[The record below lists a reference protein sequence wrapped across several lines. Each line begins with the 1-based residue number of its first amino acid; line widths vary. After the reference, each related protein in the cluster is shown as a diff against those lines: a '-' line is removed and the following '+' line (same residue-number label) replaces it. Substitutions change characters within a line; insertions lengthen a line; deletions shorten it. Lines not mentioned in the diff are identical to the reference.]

1 MTGTHK
7 SLIFIL
13 FFPCILFPVSQDI
26 KFEHFTVEDGLS
38 NNKLR
43 CILQDK
49 HGFIWIGTEDG
60 LNKYD
65 GYKFTIYR
73 NNPLDSLS
81 LSSNWI
87 TALHEDRSGDL
98 WISTMGG
105 GLNKFNYE
113 KEIFIRCNKDLDKPW
128 KWKGMSAITMK
139 QIGEYQYGDEKVLWI
154 GTYTGLHKMDPK
166 TQSFT
171 HYPHTN
177 QGQPYCH
184 VQTVAVDKSGM
195 VWIGSL
201 KGGIH
206 RFNPKTEQFTHYK
219 NDSYN
224 PNSLSDNRIFALHI
238 DRNEILWIGTAAGG
252 LNRFDPEKE
261 KFISYKHYPNN
272 PRSISSNNVI
282 SIYEDHAGVLWI
294 GTADGGLNIFD
305 RNTQEF
311 TRFMHDSGNPTTLND
326 NTVWHIYE
334 DRSNV
339 LWLGTWGGIN
349 KIVPSKKQFVDYK
362 KIPGNLNSLN
372 DNYAGSI
379 YISTRG
385 RSEVLWIGTRRG
397 LNKIDRKTGKYTHYI
412 NNPDNTKSIPSVL
425 INSLFEDKTGILWIG
440 TYGNGLIK
448 FDPSSQQF
456 TRYSRDQKNPNS
468 INDNMVYSIFEDKYG
483 VLWISTDVGGI
494 NLFDRDKETFTQI
507 GDTKCAMH
515 ILEDSYGD
523 LWIAA
528 WPGLRKYDRETG
540 KFIEY
545 YRNRESINSP
555 ELNRNNFIHESCY
568 GEKNILWIGTY
579 SGLNKFD
586 RKSEK
591 FTNYTVKDGL
601 PNNVI
606 NGILEDEL
614 GNLWL
619 STNNGLSKFNPKS
632 ELFKNYDINDGL
644 LSNQFSLGGC
654 YRSKDG
660 EMFFSSSKGVN
671 AFYPDRLFDNPHT
684 PKIVVTDFQLFNKSV
699 SVKKDNDTVNT
710 KTYLLNQHISLA
722 KEIKLSYQENIFS
735 FEFAALDYSSP
746 EKNQYAYM
754 LDGFESNWNYTNYSR
769 RYATYTNL
777 NSGTYVF
784 RVKGSN
790 NDGLWNKEGISI
802 KIIIT
807 PPWWETN
814 LAYSI
819 YLLLICA
826 VVFTVWRVQ
835 TSRLKMKHRMEM
847 DHLQTEKL
855 QEVDHMKSRF
865 FANISHEFR
874 TPLTLIEGP
883 VKQMLSGEF
892 KGNMKEQFKIIL
904 RNSGRLLKLINQLL
918 DLSKL
923 ESGKLKLKA
932 RETEIISLTNGLVQ
946 AFESLAVRKKITLN
960 FNSELDFQEI
970 YIDVN
975 KFEKIINNLL
985 SNAFKFTTEQGTIE
999 VSICRGMACHAQIV
1013 GDRENVIPFPQLAG
1027 GIQKV
1032 KFQQEILNKK
1042 WIPHSGSAGRDDNNF
1057 QFPISN
1063 SDFVEIIITNTGS
1076 GIPTD
1081 KIDKI
1086 FDRFYQVDDSYTKDE
1101 EGTGIGLALTKEFVE
1116 LHHGTINVDCRGMA
1130 GHARND
1136 SDPNAITTFTV
1147 SLPLGKD
1154 HLKEDELIID
1164 METADRRQETGKL
1177 PLTVST
1183 PAEDIIEIPSDN
1195 IQHPVSSIPQPTS
1208 RIENKEPSTENRVLS
1223 ILIVEDNTDL
1233 RQYIR
1238 SNMNNE
1244 YQIIEAENGEEG
1256 LEEAINEIP
1265 ALIISDVM
1273 MPKMDGFEFCTK
1285 IKTDERTSHIPVIL
1299 ITARAEQ
1306 EDKIEGLETGA
1317 DDYISKPFDNKEL
1330 LIRVKNLIEQRRKLR
1345 ERFKRESNFNID
1357 EFAHTSADEKFV
1369 KRVIDIIS
1377 DHISDVNFNV
1387 ESLTKEVGMSRMHL
1401 HRKILGLF
1409 GQSPGDF
1416 LRTIRLKRGAVLL
1429 KEKTGNISEIA
1440 YDVGFDSPA
1449 YFSNCFRNQFGLS
1462 PSEYIKNFQ
1471 NS

>member
-1 MTGTHK
+1 MTGTLK

-113 KEIFIRCNKDLDKPW
+113 KEIFIRCNKYLDKPR

-201 KGGIH
+201 KDGLH
-206 RFNPKTEQFTHYK
+206 KFNPETEQYTHYK
-219 NDSYN
+219 NDPDN
-224 PNSLSDNRIFALHI
+224 LNSLSDDRIFALLF
-238 DRNEILWIGTAAGG
+238 DRNDILWIGTTAGG

-261 KFISYKHYPNN
+261 QFTSYKYDPND
-272 PRSISSNNVI
+272 PRSLSSNNVK

-425 INSLFEDKTGILWIG
+425 INSLFEDRTGILWIG

-545 YRNRESINSP
+545 YRNREAINYP

-644 LSNQFSLGGC
+644 LSNQFSPGGC
-654 YRSKDG
+654 YMSKDG

-671 AFYPDRLFDNPHT
+671 AFFPNRLIDNPHT

-722 KEIKLSYQENIFS
+722 KEIKLSYQENVFS
-735 FEFAALDYSSP
+735 FEFAALDYNSP

-754 LDGFESNWNYTNYSR
+754 LDGFESNWNYNNYSR

-777 NSGTYVF
+777 NPGTYVF

-790 NDGLWNKEGISI
+790 NDGLWNEEGTSL
-802 KIIIT
+802 KVIIT

-970 YIDVN
+970 YIDID

-985 SNAFKFTTEQGTIE
+985 SNAFKFTPEKGEIE
-999 VSICRGMACHAQIV
+999 VRICRGIAPIKKESSTRHVQDDV
-1013 GDRENVIPFPQLAG
+1013 SNKTVIPVPQLAG
-1027 GIQKV
+1027 GIQNV

-1042 WIPHSGSAGRDDNNF
+1042 WIPHSGNDGRDDNNS
-1057 QFPISN
+1057 QFPIPN
-1063 SDFVEIIITNTGS
+1063 SDYVKIIISNTGP
-1076 GIPTD
+1076 GIPED
-1081 KIDKI
+1081 KINKI
-1086 FDRFYQVDDSYTKDE
+1086 FDRFYQIDESYTKDE
-1101 EGTGIGLALTKEFVE
+1101 EGTGIGLALTKELVE
-1116 LHHGTINVDCRGMA
+1116 LHHGMINVKCRRGTVHSVPTK
-1130 GHARND
+1130 GDLFN
-1136 SDPNAITTFTV
+1136 TTFTV
-1147 SLPLGKD
+1147 SLPQGKD
-1154 HLKEDELIID
+1154 HLREDEIADD
-1164 METADRRQETGKL
+1164 METGDRRQQAGKH
-1177 PLTVST
+1177 PLTIS
-1183 PAEDIIEIPSDN
+1183 PPGEDIIEIPSDN
-1195 IQHPVSSIPQPTS
+1195 IQHRVS
-1208 RIENKEPSTENRVLS
+1208 STENRVPS
-1223 ILIVEDNTDL
+1223 ILIVEDNADL

-1238 SNMNNE
+1238 SNMDGE
-1244 YQIIEAENGEEG
+1244 YQIREAENGEEG

-1265 ALIISDVM
+1265 DLIISDVM
-1273 MPKMDGFEFCTK
+1273 MPKMDGFEFCAK
-1285 IKTDERTSHIPVIL
+1285 IKTDERTSHIPIIL

-1306 EDKIEGLETGA
+1306 EDRIEGLETGA
-1317 DDYISKPFDNKEL
+1317 DDYITKPFDHEEL
-1330 LIRVKNLIEQRRKLR
+1330 LIRVKNLIDQRRKLR
-1345 ERFKRESNFNID
+1345 ERFARESNFKLD
-1357 EFAHTSADEKFV
+1357 EIVRTSTDEKFIN
-1369 KRVIDIIS
+1369 RVMDIIS
-1377 DHISDVNFNV
+1377 QNISDSKFNI
-1387 ESLTKEVGMSRMHL
+1387 ENLSEKLGLSRMQL

-1416 LRTIRLKRGAVLL
+1416 LRTIRLKRGAEML
-1429 KEKTGNISEIA
+1429 KKKAGNISEIA
-1440 YDVGFDSPA
+1440 YEVGFENPA
-1449 YFSNCFRNQFGLS
+1449 NFSTSFRQQFGIS
-1462 PSEYIKNFQ
+1462 PSEYSRKLRDD
-1471 NS
+1471 